1 MHNIC
6 IIGVPER
13 EKTKTGPEKTFEEI
27 IAENFPNIGKKRVS
41 QVQETESQVGETQE
55 GTHQDM

>member
-1 MHNIC
+1 MHYW
-6 IIGVPER
+6 GTR
-13 EKTKTGPEKTFEEI
+13 KRKDKRPEKILEEI